1 MVEDKPK
8 MKITITTIDDQLQ
21 CECGKAVKTL
31 VGMKL
36 HKRCCKGPRKE
47 PTAEELTC
55 DMCRRTYKSV
65 GGLSYHK
72 LSCGRSGEF
81 QCMHCNRVYK
91 SQRGLTTHQRYCQM
105 EDDDKVKCDFCP
117 NKFCTV
123 SGARAH
129 MKRCADN
136 PDRAVSEKAPCR
148 WCKKVFTVRGMK
160 NHERTCRSKGALAM
174 AMSISK
180 KYATMSANKSAS
192 KHFARS
198 VRKVVEPT
206 EEALATEEAVEEAPT
221 EEAPAVEEATAV
233 EEAPATAVEEAPA
246 PAVEEAPVVVEPK
259 KNRKKKLA
267 TKRKTEE
274 PAEEAPAAVEEAA
287 PAAVVEEAPPVEEA
301 PAPVV
306 VDRKKTK
313 KRKAEEPAAKKAKKT
328 KREKAIDDALRA
340 LALASELTAENF
352 FKDHPEMDDVF
363 DTSDF
368 V

>member
-81 QCMHCNRVYK
+81 QCMHCNKVYK

-105 EDDDKVKCDFCP
+105 EDGDKVKCDFCP

-136 PDRAVSEKAPCR
+136 PDRVVSEKAPCR

-206 EEALATEEAVEEAPT
+206 EEA
-221 EEAPAVEEATAV
+221 PAVEEATAV
-233 EEAPATAVEEAPA
+233 VEEAPAPAVEEAPA
-246 PAVEEAPVVVEPK
+246 PVEEAPVVVEPK

-274 PAEEAPAAVEEAA
+274 PAEEAPAAVEEEAA

-301 PAPVV
+301 PVEAPAV

-313 KRKAEEPAAKKAKKT
+313 KRKAEEPVAKKAKKT